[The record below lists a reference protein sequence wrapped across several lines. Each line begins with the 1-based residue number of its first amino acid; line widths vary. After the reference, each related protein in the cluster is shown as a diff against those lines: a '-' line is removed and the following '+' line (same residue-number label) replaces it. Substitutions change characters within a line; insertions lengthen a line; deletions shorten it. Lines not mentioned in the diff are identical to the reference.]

1 MKKSRII
8 LFLLLTASLAVFL
21 TTCAGSLA
29 LNGVAIGPANP
40 HLFTGGTQ
48 QLTATAYWNDQT
60 TQDITAQ
67 VVWSSSNPAVATV
80 DSSGLATALS
90 IGTTTITATSGEP
103 GSISSNSSIGTTVLN
118 VNTPPLSSISVT
130 PANPSIPVGVTQAFT
145 ATGTFPDGSSRDMT
159 ALVTWSSSNASIVTV
174 NSSGV
179 ATAVAVGA
187 GTIITAASGKI
198 SGSTTLEVN
207 SATLSSIAVT
217 PANPSIPAG
226 VPQPFTATGTY
237 SDGMSYAITAQAT
250 WSSSNPAVATVDASG
265 LAVSVAPGSTTI
277 TATSGSIAGNSS
289 LTVNSATLSS
299 ILVEPANPSLPSIPV
314 GVTQQ
319 FTATGTYSDATIYV
333 ITAQVTWSSSNG
345 SVASVNSTTGL
356 ATVNAAGST
365 NITATA
371 GGTSGTTVLTGSSA
385 TLSSIAVTTVN
396 PTVTVGA
403 KEKFIAT
410 GTYSD
415 GTSHEITA
423 LITWTSS
430 NGSVATVDATGLATA
445 VGVGGADIRATY
457 GGIFGTTNLWVAS

>member
-8 LFLLLTASLAVFL
+8 LFILLTASLAVFL

-29 LNGVAIGPANP
+29 LNGVAITPANP
-40 HLFTGGTQ
+40 HLLAGGTQ

-60 TQDITAQ
+60 TQDITTQ

-80 DSSGLATALS
+80 DSSGLATAFA

-145 ATGTFPDGSSRDMT
+145 ATGTFPDGSSRDIT

-187 GTIITAASGKI
+187 GTVITATSGKI
-198 SGSTTLEVN
+198 SGSTTLGVN
-207 SATLSSIAVT
+207 SATLSSITVT

-226 VPQPFTATGTY
+226 VPQQFTATGTY
-237 SDGMSYAITAQAT
+237 SDGMSYAITAQVT
-250 WSSSNPAVATVDASG
+250 WSSSNIAVATVDASG

-277 TATSGSIAGNSS
+277 TAASGSIAGSSS
-289 LTVNSATLSS
+289 LTVNLATLSS
-299 ILVEPANPSLPSIPV
+299 ILVEPANPTLPSIPV

-319 FTATGTYSDATIYV
+319 FIATGTYSDGMSYV

-345 SVASVNSTTGL
+345 SVASVNSTGL
-356 ATVNAAGST
+356 AAVNAAGST
-365 NITATA
+365 NIAATA
-371 GGTSGTTVLTGSSA
+371 GGISGNTVLTGSSA
-385 TLSSIAVTTVN
+385 TLSSIAVTMVN

-403 KEKFIAT
+403 KEKFTAT

-423 LITWTSS
+423 LITWSSS

-457 GGIFGTTNLWVAS
+457 GGIFGTTNLWVSS